1 MVVAH
6 AGALRTSIAARY
18 WLATRMGVWLCELPV
33 LLPVLPLPALLR
45 RITAHAP
52 HETPADGVLP
62 PDVVADVAV
71 HVCRLPMFRVRP
83 FPRACLRQSLVLFRA
98 LTTMGY
104 PATIHF
110 GVRKEGQ
117 AVEGHSWVT
126 LYGRP
131 VAESGSVDAFAALY
145 SFERG
150 AASEPARRTS

>member
-1 MVVAH
+1 MVAH
-6 AGALRTSIAARY
+6 AGAWRTSIAARY
-18 WLATRMGVWLCELPV
+18 WLATRMAVWLCELPV

-45 RITAHAP
+45 RITSRASHQ
-52 HETPADGVLP
+52 TPAEGALP

-145 SFERG
+145 SFERDTETD
-150 AASEPARRTS
+150 AARRTS